1 MKSLNVSMT
10 SILESVAYAL
20 GTLDM
25 FITRLLRKTDLK
37 TVTAFWP
44 QQTAE
49 NIEFLRAGD
58 FASDHV
64 RAPFT

>member
-1 MKSLNVSMT
+1 
-10 SILESVAYAL
+10 
-20 GTLDM
+20 M